1 MPHFPLF
8 HGSHDTRRYDGR
20 DYETTTFADIKA
32 RCANPAVVE
41 KQDAPAFIP
50 SSYIGHLARSHEA
63 QRQRGQFHAMIIDV
77 DEGAYPVNF
86 VQNCVQQII
95 GDKTV
100 IIYSSSSAT
109 EDNPKW
115 RVIIPVR
122 TPISGTDYKDVQDA
136 LFDLLGE
143 QGLQADRAMARTGQ
157 PIYLPNVPPSRRDE
171 HGEPLFYQYSI
182 SGTTGLQHLP
192 EAIAARTAANKA
204 KRLEAERVAKQAAL
218 ERAEKNRKL
227 REASGGPSVIETF
240 LAEHDLTALM
250 LEHGWLPRGGDW
262 FASPFSQSKGRSV
275 LVMDQRAVSF
285 TSSDVER
292 IGKTTDNGWTT
303 YDAWDVYVACV
314 HGNNLK
320 MALRAYGEQ
329 SGFNQRRFAASIE
342 NWMRK

>member
-8 HGSHDTRRYDGR
+8 YGSHDTRRHDGR
-20 DYETTTFADIKA
+20 DYDTTNFTDIKA
-32 RCANPAVVE
+32 RCANPAAVE
-41 KQDAPAFIP
+41 KQEAPAFIP
-50 SSYIGHLARSHEA
+50 SSYIGHLARSHEQ

-77 DEGAYPVNF
+77 DEGAHPINF

-95 GDKTV
+95 GDKII

-122 TPISGTDYKDVQDA
+122 TPITGADYKDVQETV
-136 LFDLLGE
+136 FNLLVD
-143 QGLQADRAMARTGQ
+143 QGLQADYAMARTGQ
-157 PIYLPNVPPSRRDE
+157 PVYLPNVPPSRRDE
-171 HGEPLFYQYSI
+171 NGKPLFYQYLI
-182 SGTTGLQHLP
+182 SGNWGLLQVP
-192 EAIAARTAANKA
+192 DAVAVRTAANKA
-204 KRLEAERVAKQAAL
+204 KRLEAEREAKQATL
-218 ERAEKNRKL
+218 QRAEKNRKL
-227 REASGGPSVIETF
+227 REASGGPSIIETF
-240 LAEHDLTALM
+240 LADHDLSKLI

-285 TSSDVER
+285 TTSDAGR

-329 SGFNQRRFAASIE
+329 SGVNQRRFAASIE

>member
-1 MPHFPLF
+1 MPHFALF
-8 HGSHDTRRYDGR
+8 HGSRDTRRHDGR
-20 DYETTTFADIKA
+20 DYDTTNFSDIKK
-32 RCANPAVVE
+32 RCANPAAVE
-41 KQDAPAFIP
+41 KQEAPAFIP

-63 QRQRGQFHAMIIDV
+63 QRQSGQFHAMIIDV
-77 DEGAYPVNF
+77 DTGAHPINF
-86 VQNCVQQII
+86 VQNCVEQII

-115 RVIIPVR
+115 RGVI
-122 TPISGTDYKDVQDA
+122 PIRHPIAGADYKDDQEA
-136 LFDLLGE
+136 LFDLLTE
-143 QGLQADRAMARTGQ
+143 HGLHADYAMARTGQ
-157 PIYLPNVPPSRRDE
+157 PIYLPNVPPSRRDAN
-171 HGEPLFYQYSI
+171 GEPLFYQYSI
-182 SGTTGLQHLP
+182 SGSSGLLQVP
-192 EAIAARTAANKA
+192 EAVAARAAANKA
-204 KRLEAERVAKQAAL
+204 RRLEAERDAQKATL

-227 REASGGPSVIETF
+227 REASGGPSIIETF
-240 LAEHDLTALM
+240 LAENDLATLM

-275 LVMDQRAVSF
+275 WVTDQRAVSF
-285 TSSDVER
+285 TSSDAGR

-314 HGNNLK
+314 HGNNMK

-329 SGFNQRRFAASIE
+329 SGVNQRRFAASIE

>member
-1 MPHFPLF
+1 MPNFPLF
-8 HGSHDTRRYDGR
+8 HGSRDTRRYDGR
-20 DYETTTFADIKA
+20 HYDTTNFADIKK
-32 RCANPAVVE
+32 RCATPAAVE

-50 SSYIGHLARSHEA
+50 SSYIGHLARSHEE
-63 QRQRGQFHAMIIDV
+63 QRQRGQFHAMVIDV
-77 DEGAYPVNF
+77 DTGAHQIDF
-86 VQNCVQQII
+86 VQTCVQRFI

-100 IIYSSSSAT
+100 IVYSSSSAT

-115 RVIIPVR
+115 RGIIPIR
-122 TPISGTDYKDVQDA
+122 HPIAGADYKDVQEA
-136 LFDLLGE
+136 LFDLLAE
-143 QGLQADRAMARTGQ
+143 QGLQADRVMARTGQ
-157 PIYLPNVPPSRRDE
+157 PVYLPNVPPSRRDE
-171 HGEPLFYQYSI
+171 NGEPLFYQYSI
-182 SGTTGLQHLP
+182 SDGSGLQHLP
-192 EAIAARTAANKA
+192 EAIVARAASNKA
-204 KRLEAERVAKQAAL
+204 NRLEAERVARKDTL

-285 TSSDVER
+285 TSSDAGR
-292 IGKTTDNGWTT
+292 IGKTTENGWTT
-303 YDAWDVYVACV
+303 YDAWDVYVACI

-320 MALRAYGEQ
+320 VALRAYGEQ
-329 SGFNQRRFAASIE
+329 SGVNQRRFAASIE

>member
-1 MPHFPLF
+1 MPHFPLL
-8 HGSHDTRRYDGR
+8 HGSRDTRRHDGR
-20 DYETTTFADIKA
+20 DYDTTDFSDIKK
-32 RCANPAVVE
+32 RCANPAAVE

-50 SSYIGHLARSHEA
+50 SSYIGHLARSHEE
-63 QRQRGQFHAMIIDV
+63 QRQRGQFHAMVIDI
-77 DEGAYPVNF
+77 DTGAHQIDF
-86 VQNCVQQII
+86 VQACVQRII

-109 EDNPKW
+109 VDNPKW
-115 RVIIPVR
+115 RGVI
-122 TPISGTDYKDVQDA
+122 PIRYPIAGADYKDVQEA

-157 PIYLPNVPPSRRDE
+157 PVYLPNVPPSRRDE
-171 HGEPLFYQYSI
+171 NGEPLFYQYSI
-182 SGTTGLQHLP
+182 SGSSGLQCLP
-192 EAIAARTAANKA
+192 DAIVARAASNKA
-204 KRLEAERVAKQAAL
+204 QRLEAERVAKQAAL

-240 LAEHDLTALM
+240 LAEHDLTTIV

-262 FASPFSQSKGRSV
+262 FAFPFSQSKGRSV
-275 LVMDQRAVSF
+275 LLMDQRAVSF
-285 TSSDVER
+285 TSSDAGR
-292 IGKTTDNGWTT
+292 IGKITDNGWTT

-329 SGFNQRRFAASIE
+329 SGVNQRRFAASIE

>member
-8 HGSHDTRRYDGR
+8 HGSRDTRRHDGR
-20 DYETTTFADIKA
+20 DYDTTNFADIKK
-32 RCANPAVVE
+32 RCTNPAAVE

-63 QRQRGQFHAMIIDV
+63 QRQWGQFHCLTIDI
-77 DEGAYPVNF
+77 DTGAHQIEF
-86 VQNCVQQII
+86 VLASIQQIVGEKVI
-95 GDKTV
+95 

-109 EDNPKW
+109 QDNPKW

-122 TPISGTDYKDVQDA
+122 HPIAGADYRDVQEA

-143 QGLQADRAMARTGQ
+143 QGLQADCAMARTGQ
-157 PIYLPNVPPSRRDE
+157 PVYLPNVPPLRRDE
-171 HGEPLFYQYSI
+171 NGEPLFYQYSI
-182 SGTTGLQHLP
+182 SGSSGLLHVP
-192 EAIAARTAANKA
+192 EVVAARAAA
-204 KRLEAERVAKQAAL
+204 KKSQQLEAEQEAKKATL

-240 LAEHDLTALM
+240 LAEHDLTTIM

-285 TSSDVER
+285 TSSDAER
-292 IGKTTDNGWTT
+292 IGKATDNGWTT

-329 SGFNQRRFAASIE
+329 SGVNQRRFAASIE